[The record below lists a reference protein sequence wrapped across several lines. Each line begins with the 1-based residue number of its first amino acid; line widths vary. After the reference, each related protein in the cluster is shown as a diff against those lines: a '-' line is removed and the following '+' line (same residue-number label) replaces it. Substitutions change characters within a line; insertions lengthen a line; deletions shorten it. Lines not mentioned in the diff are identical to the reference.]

1 MKNILTIAAIACA
14 SMATFSSCSDF
25 LDEEPKS
32 QLTGVAFY
40 KTEAQAVANVNYLYR
55 TGATSEI
62 NTRSGAYDNCRAA
75 RTGYLTGY
83 FLNDYEGQEL
93 SDKYSRELKRQEF
106 TMRVS
111 NDMGGIWSG
120 CYRAINVANG
130 GIKHIPEIKMDEN
143 LKNKLIAEAKF
154 FRAFNYFTLVK
165 YYGAVPLSVEPYETQ
180 DNMYLERTSVEQVY
194 AVIEQ
199 DLKDAMA
206 ALPATP
212 FYQNDCRVG
221 KYVAAMTLT
230 AVYMQQ
236 GKYAEAAQTAKV
248 VIDSPH
254 KLLENDDLKLGS
266 AFNKLRTQDGSA
278 ESIYAFEY
286 NETISHSGGWTQ
298 QAFDA
303 AATNLF
309 NTYSI
314 FNRGY
319 GASDQFLN
327 IYEPNDLRIQPNQ
340 FFHWEYTHPLTGKT
354 WKSDRACN
362 WFWYD
367 EKAIV
372 ETGRGTKDRDIFRF
386 AEALLDGA
394 EAIAQSQGVTSE
406 AANYLAQVQARANM
420 EGKTVAQIAAELQK
434 LGQQQFI
441 EACWTERLREFPL
454 EYRIWEDVLRTG
466 KFPVIS
472 KTTKGQ
478 VQYVD
483 VVGAKNGSGFTFTKS
498 DLLWPLPISE
508 LQRNP
513 KLTQNEG
520 YQTE

>member
-1 MKNILTIAAIACA
+1 MKNILTIAAVACA
-14 SMATFSSCSDF
+14 SMTFSSCSSF

-32 QLTGVAFY
+32 QLTSVAFY

-55 TGATSEI
+55 SGAASEI
-62 NTRSGAYDNCRAA
+62 NTHCGAYDVNRAA
-75 RTGYLTGY
+75 RTGYVTGY
-83 FLNDYEGQEL
+83 FENDYEGQEL

-111 NDMGGIWSG
+111 NDMGAIWSG

-130 GIKHIPEIKMDEN
+130 GIKHIPEIAMDEN
-143 LKNKLIAEAKF
+143 LKNKLVGEAKF
-154 FRAFNYFTLVK
+154 FRAFNYFALVK
-165 YYGAVPLSVEPYETQ
+165 YYGAVPLSTEPYETQ
-180 DNMYLERTSVEQVY
+180 ENMYLERTPVEQVY
-194 AVIEQ
+194 ALIEQ

-206 ALPATP
+206 VLPATP
-212 FYQNDCRVG
+212 FYKNSGRVG

-230 AVYMQQ
+230 AVYFQQ
-236 GKYAEAAQTAKV
+236 GKYADAAKTAKD
-248 VIDSPH
+248 VINSPH
-254 KLLENDDLKLGS
+254 KLLQNDDLKLGS
-266 AFNKLRTQDGSA
+266 AYNKLRTIDGSD
-278 ESIYAFEY
+278 ESIYAFEFD
-286 NETISHSGGWTQ
+286 ESISNSGGWTQ

-319 GASDQFLN
+319 GATDQFLN
-327 IYEPNDLRIQPNQ
+327 VYEANDLRIQPNQ
-340 FFHWEYTHPLTGKT
+340 FFCWEYTHPVTGKS
-354 WKSDRACN
+354 WSSERACN

-372 ETGRGTKDRDIFRF
+372 ETGRGTKDRDFFRY

-394 EAIAQSQGVTSE
+394 EAIAQTQGVTAE

-420 EGKTVAQIAAELQK
+420 DGKSVNEIASELQR
-434 LGQQQFI
+434 LGKQQFI

-454 EYRIWEDVLRTG
+454 EFKIWEDVLRTG

-513 KLTQNEG
+513 KLTQNDG
-520 YQTE
+520 YQKE